1 MNGLDLAIIV
11 VILLFAVIG
20 VLRGFVREVFSLLAW
35 AGAGGISW
43 LFAKDI
49 SDWFINSIQDSVL
62 RRLAAFVVLFAVVFI
77 LITVAAFFVRRLF
90 FEGRLKTPDHI
101 LGGIFGA
108 ARAAAVIVII
118 VLLAGLTSIPREP
131 WWHESYLVGYFQSLA
146 LWVLDFFPLDI
157 AHHSSYR

>member
-11 VILLFAVIG
+11 VILLFAAIG

-35 AGAGGISW
+35 VVAGGISW

-49 SDWFINSIQDSVL
+49 SDWFINSIQNSGL
-62 RRLAAFVVLFAVVFI
+62 RRLAAFAVLFAVVFI
-77 LITVAAFFVRRLF
+77 LITVVSFFVRRWF
-90 FEGRLKTPDHI
+90 FQGRLKTPDHV

-108 ARAAAVIVII
+108 ARGAVVIVII
-118 VLLAGLTSIPREP
+118 VLLVGLTSIPHKP

-146 LWVLDFFPLDI
+146 LWVLNFFPPDI
-157 AHHSSYR
+157 AHYFSYR